1 MVAQEST
8 AQKDEEIIISI
19 VKEMTESMTGAQSTR
34 HWAEDAYGS
43 TPDHSPQGAFRDSR
57 PSSTGCSTSWW

>member
-19 VKEMTESMTGAQSTR
+19 VKEMTESGYPLSDLKAGGGLANAGRTDEAS
-34 HWAEDAYGS
+34 A
-43 TPDHSPQGAFRDSR
+43 
-57 PSSTGCSTSWW
+57 CSNDL